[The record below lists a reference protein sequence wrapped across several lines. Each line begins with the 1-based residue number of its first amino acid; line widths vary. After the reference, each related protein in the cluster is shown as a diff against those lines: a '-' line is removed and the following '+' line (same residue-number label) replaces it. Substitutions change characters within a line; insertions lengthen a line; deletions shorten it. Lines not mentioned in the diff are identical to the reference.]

1 MSKVLLAALPVPLRL
16 LLAMVVL
23 IMVCLLALST
33 GSVPISM
40 AGLFGLAPL
49 DDMQSTVLW
58 QLRFP
63 RLLLSLLAGAGL
75 ALCGALLQNASRN
88 PLADPYLFGI
98 VSGAALGA
106 TIATIVV
113 PEWQLLT
120 PLFAFFGAL
129 LAVFLVLIIGASSRW
144 QRLET
149 LLLCGVAVSFM
160 LSAITTTLLYLS
172 EPFAANRVMFW
183 LMGSLSQASLTHVA
197 LISPLV
203 FITLLLGLLYRR
215 QLDALVLSDESARS
229 LGVNVQPLRLIILLL
244 CAAVSAAI
252 VACCGGIAFVGL
264 MIPHLVRSLFGL
276 SSVALLLGS
285 VWLGAVFLAGV
296 DTLSRS
302 VLPDQ
307 ELPIGVVTS
316 AIGSLFFLSML
327 FKYRRG

>member
-1 MSKVLLAALPVPLRL
+1 MSKIWLAALPVPFVV
-16 LLAMVVL
+16 LLAIALFVL
-23 IMVCLLALST
+23 VGVLALTT
-33 GSVPISM
+33 GSVSVSV
-40 AGLFGLAPL
+40 AGLFGFTAL
-49 DDMQSTVLW
+49 DEMQSTVLW

-63 RLLLSLLAGAGL
+63 RLLLALLAGAGL

-106 TIATIVV
+106 TIATILL
-113 PEWQLLT
+113 PDWQLFT
-120 PLFAFFGAL
+120 ALFAFVGAL
-129 LAVFLVLIIGASSRW
+129 LAVFLVLLIGASSRW
-144 QRLET
+144 QRLES

-203 FITLLLGLLYRR
+203 LLTLLLGLLYRR

-229 LGVNVQPLRLIILLL
+229 LGVNVQPLRFIILLH

-285 VWLGAVFLAGV
+285 VWLGAVFLALV

-302 VLPDQ
+302 LLPDQ